1 MADPER
7 PAATDDFLDRVAG
20 GLRLPEPYTGDV
32 RAELAAHLADATA
45 ALIEEGLTPEQ
56 AEREAIARLG
66 SPDVLADGLRRA
78 QQTRRRL
85 LAGVGGGVW
94 AAAGHGIGGT
104 LLGYGLLMAV
114 ALSIAVLGAV
124 LNRVIGFEW
133 SLDASVPY
141 QAWTT
146 ALAAGAMC
154 VGAFLGARRAVQTT
168 AARSLRPVREIGPWW
183 ALGGTTILAFWILF
197 ILRMPLG
204 WPTVGAELLIPL
216 SFAAG
221 ATIMIERP
229 GPRIRMRHV
238 VLVAVV
244 GFVLPITVLFGVS
257 AQVGIILSPAGSG
270 SASYASADEMWRGQ
284 HFDLI
289 GRRPPDDVAAAFG
302 AGGYSAE
309 GGLIGPYV
317 DVTSTIG
324 LAGWRDFRF
333 EAWRR
338 SSGDISPDP
347 SFRAPFVTAPAEL
360 QGTRLQATLRVDRTP
375 GVIYYGLVLTGVGPD
390 GERYLLSGPNGGQT
404 AFVGTI
410 WEWFTA
416 Q

>member
-7 PAATDDFLDRVAG
+7 QATTDDYLARVAA
-20 GLRLPEPYTGDV
+20 GLHLPEPNAGDV

-45 ALIEEGLTPEQ
+45 ALIAEGLTPEQ

-66 SPDVLADGLRRA
+66 SPDVLAAGLRRA

-85 LAGVGGGVW
+85 LAGVGGGMW

-114 ALSIAVLGAV
+114 GLSIAVLGAV
-124 LNRVIGFEW
+124 LNRVIGFDW
-133 SLDASVPY
+133 SLDVSVPY

-146 ALAAGAMC
+146 TLAAGAMC
-154 VGAFLGARRAVQTT
+154 IGAFLGARRAAHAT
-168 AARSLRPVREIGPWW
+168 AARSLRSVREIGPWW
-183 ALGGTTILAFWILF
+183 ALGGSVVLGAWILF

-204 WPTVGAELLIPL
+204 WPAVGALMFIPA

-221 ATIMIERP
+221 ATVMIERP
-229 GPRIRMRHV
+229 GPRIRMRHI
-238 VLVAVV
+238 LLAAVV
-244 GFVLPITVLFGVS
+244 GFVLPVVLLFGVS
-257 AQVGIILSPAGSG
+257 AQVGGTLSEVRSG
-270 SASYASADEMWRGQ
+270 PYASADEMWRAQ

-309 GGLIGPYV
+309 GGLIAPYV
-317 DVTSTIG
+317 EVTSAID
-324 LAGWRDFRF
+324 LSAWHDLRF

-338 SSGDISPDP
+338 PRGDISPDP
-347 SFRAPFVTAPAEL
+347 NFRAPFTTAPAGRV
-360 QGTRLQATLRVDRTP
+360 GTRLQATLRVDRTP